1 MSTGANKRELLANLQ
16 RELRLM
22 NATSAFFSQAI
33 AERLGMSSHEL
44 ETMDLLNLHGP
55 LSPGRIAE
63 LTGLSS
69 GGVTRLLD
77 RLERDDFIRRVPDP
91 ADRRRVTIELVPA
104 TIGSR
109 VVPLFTS
116 MATEHAALAGRY
128 SAEELALIS
137 DFVRRSREVTLKELD
152 RLRQR
157 EIFHGEESVRP
168 RPET

>member
-1 MSTGANKRELLANLQ
+1 VSTSADKLPVLAELQ

-55 LSPGRIAE
+55 LSPGQIAE

-77 RLERDDFIRRVPDP
+77 RLERDDFVRRLPDP
-91 ADRRRVTIELVPA
+91 ADRRRLRVELVARTVA
-104 TIGSR
+104 TR
-109 VVPLFTS
+109 AAPLFVS
-116 MATEHAALAGRY
+116 MARGHNALAERY
-128 SAEELALIS
+128 TVEQLEVII
-137 DFVRRSREVTLKELD
+137 DFVRASREVTLGELD

-157 EIFHGEESVRP
+157 EILHSEESV
-168 RPET
+168 